1 MASENG
7 WYTVACG
14 ARRYSLPVRYHQ
26 LTLIENGGFSDIM
39 RAQDTATGD
48 YVAIKKLLR
57 PFDNELYAKITYRKL
72 KLLTYLNH
80 PIANFIHSAG
90 ITHCDITPD
99 NIEIDDETNVTI
111 CNFDLAHNASID
123 FNHRCWTRRGYYAPE
138 VVTKGDTSNPKRD
151 IWSVGC
157 IMGEL
162 IRRKITFQGTDILTV
177 LQEIFNLVDIPDI
190 KTLNE
195 ICYKSID
202 LLKCLLSF
210 DYRQRPTAVEA
221 IAHPFLNEYRY
232 PDEEPTV
239 ARMIDEHFDADYGV
253 SKWK

>member
-1 MASENG
+1 MASEND

-39 RAQDTATGD
+39 RAQDT
-48 YVAIKKLLR
+48 
-57 PFDNELYAKITYRKL
+57 
-72 KLLTYLNH
+72 
-80 PIANFIHSAG
+80 FIHSAG
-90 ITHCDITPD
+90 ITHCNITPD

-111 CNFDLAHNASID
+111 CNFDLARNASID
-123 FNHRCWTRRGYYAPE
+123 FDPRYWTHRGYYAPE
-138 VVTKGDTSNPKRD
+138 VVTEGDTSNPKRD

-162 IRRKITFQGTDILTV
+162 IRRKTTFQGTDILTV
-177 LQEIFNLVDIPDI
+177 LQGILNLVDIPDI

-195 ICYKSID
+195 ICSE
-202 LLKCLLSF
+202 
-210 DYRQRPTAVEA
+210 T
-221 IAHPFLNEYRY
+221 HPFLNEYRY

-239 ARMIDEHFDADYGV
+239 ARMIDEHFDAHYGV
-253 SKWK
+253 SKWKLEIENYKLDRKSKALIWDIIQNFSPPIWVDDSPDAGA